1 MYTDSSDT
9 YICTDSGS
17 LVQKSDTSVQVFL
30 RVCVQGGPK
39 SGSYT
44 GCKIVGARTTLVLL
58 LIAQNGSDDWCLLQQ
73 DFIII
78 NVRAS
83 T

>member
-17 LVQKSDTSVQVFL
+17 LLQKSDTSVRVFL

-39 SGSYT
+39 SGSYA
-44 GCKIVGARTTLVLL
+44 GCKSVGARTTLVLL
-58 LIAQNGSDDWCLLQQ
+58 LHVVLIVQNGSDDWC
-73 DFIII
+73 
-78 NVRAS
+78 
-83 T
+83 